1 LTRAAIKVILLV
13 VAALLAWR
21 IVAALSDLLLVLATS
36 LFITLAMEPPVNFLV
51 KKHWKRGLASGVVLI
66 GIVLGAIGLVAA
78 FGQLFIGQLI
88 ELVKSLPNFYADVA
102 GWLQRQFDITLPTQN
117 EALSQLTQR
126 WGDDLAGNALSAGVS
141 LFSVVISLL
150 GVLLITYYLSAR
162 GPQFRAAVC
171 SPLKPKRQKQVLEMW
186 AVAQSKTA
194 AFLYS
199 RVIMALASAIV
210 TYIVLLI
217 LRIPYALPLA
227 LFVGI
232 VSQFVPTIGT
242 YIAGAAP
249 VLVALLESPV
259 KGIVVLVFFIAYQQ
273 VENLII
279 GPKLTSITM
288 EINPAVAFVSVIA
301 LGTVIGPI
309 GAFLSLPAVATGQA
323 IVSTYIRRYD
333 LVQDDLLMQDTLR
346 MPRKRMEW
354 PDIKDHKV
362 SQPGPGP
369 SPSLDASPA
378 TPLTAEGAV
387 SDET

>member
-1 LTRAAIKVILLV
+1 VPLVTKLTAKEPPAWLTRATIKIILLV

-21 IVAALSDLLLVLATS
+21 TVAALRDLLLVLATS
-36 LFITLAMEPPVNFLV
+36 LFINLAMEPPVNFLV

-66 GIVLGAIGLVAA
+66 GIVLGVVGLSAA
-78 FGQLFIGQLI
+78 FGQLFIGQLV

-102 GWLQRQFDITLPTQN
+102 DWLDRQFSITLPSQN
-117 EALSQLTQR
+117 EALSQLTQQ
-126 WGDDLAGNALSAGVS
+126 WGNDLAGNALSAGVS
-141 LFSVVISLL
+141 FFMTVINLL
-150 GVLLITYYLSAR
+150 GILLITYYLSAR

-186 AVAQSKTA
+186 TVAQSKVS

-199 RVIMALASAIV
+199 RVIMALASAVV

-217 LRIPYALPLA
+217 LKIPYALPLA

-249 VLVALLESPV
+249 VLVGLLESPV
-259 KGIVVLVFFIAYQQ
+259 KGIIVLVFFVAYQQ

-279 GPKLTSITM
+279 GPKLTSMTM

-301 LGTVIGPI
+301 LGTLLGPI

-323 IVSTYIRRYD
+323 VISTYIRRYE
-333 LVQDDLLMQDTLR
+333 LVHDDLLMQDTQRL
-346 MPRKRMEW
+346 PRKRMEW
-354 PDIKDHKV
+354 PDIAEH
-362 SQPGPGP
+362 S
-369 SPSLDASPA
+369 SPA
-378 TPLTAEGAV
+378 DPPAESA
-387 SDET
+387 D

>member
-1 LTRAAIKVILLV
+1 VTKLTAKEPPAWLTRATIKIILLV

-21 IVAALSDLLLVLATS
+21 TVAALRDLLLVLATS
-36 LFITLAMEPPVNFLV
+36 LFINLAMEPPVNFLV

-66 GIVLGAIGLVAA
+66 GIVIGVVGLTAA
-78 FGQLFIGQLI
+78 FGQLFIGQLV

-102 GWLQRQFDITLPTQN
+102 DWLDRQFSITLPSQN
-117 EALSQLTQR
+117 EALSQLTQQ
-126 WGDDLAGNALSAGVS
+126 WGNDLAGNALSAGVS
-141 LFSVVISLL
+141 FFMTVINLL
-150 GVLLITYYLSAR
+150 GILLITYYLSAR

-186 AVAQSKTA
+186 TVAQSKVS

-210 TYIVLLI
+210 TYVVLLI
-217 LRIPYALPLA
+217 LKIPYALPLA

-249 VLVALLESPV
+249 VLVGLLESPV
-259 KGIVVLVFFIAYQQ
+259 KGIIVLVFFVAYQQ

-301 LGTVIGPI
+301 LGTLLGPI

-323 IVSTYIRRYD
+323 IISTYIRRYD
-333 LVQDDLLMQDTLR
+333 LVHDDLLMQDTQRL
-346 MPRKRMEW
+346 PRKRMEW
-354 PDIKDHKV
+354 PDITAHSK
-362 SQPGPGP
+362 
-369 SPSLDASPA
+369 PA
-378 TPLTAEGAV
+378 DPPPAEPT
-387 SDET
+387 D

>member
-1 LTRAAIKVILLV
+1 MPLVTKLTAKEPPAWLTRATIKIILLV

-21 IVAALSDLLLVLATS
+21 TVAALRDLLLVLATS
-36 LFITLAMEPPVNFLV
+36 LFINLAMEPPVNFLV

-66 GIVLGAIGLVAA
+66 GIVLGVVGLSAA
-78 FGQLFIGQLI
+78 FGQLFIGQLV

-102 GWLQRQFDITLPTQN
+102 DWLDRQFSITLPSQN
-117 EALSQLTQR
+117 EALSQLTQQ
-126 WGDDLAGNALSAGVS
+126 WGNDLAGNALSAGVS
-141 LFSVVISLL
+141 FFMTVINLL
-150 GVLLITYYLSAR
+150 GILLITYYLSAR

-186 AVAQSKTA
+186 TVAQSKVS

-199 RVIMALASAIV
+199 RVIMALASAVV

-217 LRIPYALPLA
+217 LKIPYALPLA

-249 VLVALLESPV
+249 VLVGLLESPV
-259 KGIVVLVFFIAYQQ
+259 KGIIVLVFFVAYQQ

-279 GPKLTSITM
+279 GPKLTSMTM

-301 LGTVIGPI
+301 LGTLLGPI

-323 IVSTYIRRYD
+323 VISTYIRRYE
-333 LVQDDLLMQDTLR
+333 LVHDDLLMQDTQRL
-346 MPRKRMEW
+346 PRKRMEW
-354 PDIKDHKV
+354 PDIAEH
-362 SQPGPGP
+362 SN
-369 SPSLDASPA
+369 PA
-378 TPLTAEGAV
+378 DP
-387 SDET
+387 D